1 MAKTVSYEI
10 HSFRNGNWTIVG
22 VQDNKP
28 EAVHEARQLLTAKTQ
43 QGVKVIEEKYD
54 DETDRTTSAV
64 VFTEIKGADKKPPG
78 GVKKKKEKDKKKV
91 ASAEPK
97 KKKQKG
103 GFLRYL
109 IILVLSVG
117 GIALAV
123 IAIGGF
129 LIKSF
134 G

>member
-10 HSFRNGNWTIVG
+10 HSYRDGNWTIVG
-22 VQDNKP
+22 VQDNKA
-28 EAVHEARQLLTAKTQ
+28 EAIHQARQLLTSKTQ
-43 QGVKVIEEKYD
+43 HGVKVIEEKYD
-54 DETDRTTSAV
+54 DESDRTTSAV
-64 VFTEIKGADKKPPG
+64 VFTETKGADKKPTAEVNAE
-78 GVKKKKEKDKKKV
+78 VKKKKERV
-91 ASAEPK
+91 TSAKPE

-117 GIALAV
+117 GIGLAV

-129 LIKSF
+129 LLGAFS
-134 G
+134 